1 MYPGNNTYISEKR
14 NHEFERKQRGELDGG
29 ALEVGKG
36 TNKWCNYFIISKLKK
51 KCKG

>member
-1 MYPGNNTYISEKR
+1 MYPGNNTYISENR

-36 TNKWCNYFIISKLKK
+36 RDKWVQLFYNLKN
-51 KCKG
+51 